1 MAAVATV
8 PLAMALDAMGG
19 GDLTSLDWLG
29 LHKLSLTPL
38 EVDGDSIRV
47 RSNSNAGKGGVSVSK
62 GVVRAN
68 SGGRRRTQSA
78 SAGCSSDSD
87 TSDGDEV
94 TEFLAKLT
102 GNDESNW
109 SQFSKK
115 NSTKKNNDKPQY
127 SLECFVA
134 LAMRSMPRAATPP
147 ELASCIRSKLPYYAK
162 RSKEELM
169 TSVTGTLRRSSHFAE
184 TTPASNTW
192 VYSHQTSA
200 GGPSKQTS
208 APLQRRRSC
217 GKKAGQKRNRSK
229 STSSAANVAEPPTR
243 DVQWRTQM
251 RHSGRVNRLSSQDE
265 DNAGAL
271 LDDSLLLDMPRRDSF
286 SSESAFSASDSAIL
300 SDGDIDLTGGG
311 ICQIPMEYGGVS
323 MVSMPDDVDLGIA
336 SSPDYFAGSV
346 EDGSP
351 SWMPTTYIPGC
362 FPRANFSE
370 DPVFI

>member
-1 MAAVATV
+1 MATVATA
-8 PLAMALDAMGG
+8 PFSMG
-19 GDLTSLDWLG
+19 GDLTSLTWLMST
-29 LHKLSLTPL
+29 KLSLSAL
-38 EVDGDSIRV
+38 EVDGDCIRV
-47 RSNSNAGKGGVSVSK
+47 RSNSNVGKGGVLLSK

-68 SGGRRRTQSA
+68 SGRRRRTQSA

-94 TEFLAKLT
+94 TEFLTKLT
-102 GNDESNW
+102 TNEESNW

-115 NSTKKNNDKPQY
+115 NSIKKNNDKPAY

-134 LAMRSMPRAATPP
+134 LAMRSMPRAATPT
-147 ELASCIRSKLPYYAK
+147 ELAGCIRSKLPYYAK

-192 VYSHQTSA
+192 IYSHQTSA
-200 GGPSKQTS
+200 GRPSKQTS

-217 GKKAGQKRNRSK
+217 GKKAGQNRSRSK
-229 STSSAANVAEPPTR
+229 SVSSATNVAESPTR
-243 DVQWRTQM
+243 DVQWLTQT
-251 RHSGRVNRLSSQDE
+251 RHSGRVGRLSSQDE

-286 SSESAFSASDSAIL
+286 SSESAFSTSDSAIL

-311 ICQIPMEYGGVS
+311 ICQIPMEYG
-323 MVSMPDDVDLGIA
+323 DVDLGIA
-336 SSPDYFAGSV
+336 SSPEHFAGSA

-362 FPRANFSE
+362 FYP
-370 DPVFI
+370 I

>member
-1 MAAVATV
+1 MTTMATA
-8 PLAMALDAMGG
+8 PFSLDDG
-19 GDLTSLDWLG
+19 LTSLSWLMDQ
-29 LHKLSLTPL
+29 KLCLKPL
-38 EVDGDSIRV
+38 EGDGDCIPV
-47 RSNSNAGKGGVSVSK
+47 RSNSNVGKGGVLVSK

-68 SGGRRRTQSA
+68 SGRRRRSQSA
-78 SAGCSSDSD
+78 SGCSSDSD

-102 GNDESNW
+102 PNETSNW
-109 SQFSKK
+109 SQFKQCK
-115 NSTKKNNDKPQY
+115 NSLKKNNDKPQY

-134 LAMRSMPRAATPP
+134 LAMRSMLNVTCSGLRAASPT
-147 ELASCIRSKLPYYAK
+147 ELAGCIRGNLPYYAK

-169 TSVTGTLRRSSHFAE
+169 TSVTGTLKRSSHFAE
-184 TTPASNTW
+184 ITPASNTW

-200 GGPSKQTS
+200 GRPSKQTS

-217 GKKAGQKRNRSK
+217 GKKAGQNRSRSK
-229 STSSAANVAEPPTR
+229 SVSSATNVAESPTR
-243 DVQWRTQM
+243 DAQWHTQM
-251 RHSGRVNRLSSQDE
+251 RLAGRVSRLSSQDE

-311 ICQIPMEYGGVS
+311 IGQIPMDYG
-323 MVSMPDDVDLGIA
+323 DVDLGIA
-336 SSPDYFAGSV
+336 SSPEYFAGSV
-346 EDGSP
+346 EEGSP

-362 FPRANFSE
+362 FPEANFAE
-370 DPVFI
+370 DAVFI